1 MVDEKL
7 AKVKALTAFAKELDA
22 PVSTLAIAWTIKNPN
37 VTTAILGAT
46 KREQLTENLKALEVL
61 PRLTPEVMQRIEAI
75 MGTAPKLP
83 EY

>member
-7 AKVKALTAFAKELDA
+7 NRVRELTKLAEELG
-22 PVSTLAIAWTIKNPN
+22 VSLSTLSIAWTTKNPN

-46 KREQLTENLKALEVL
+46 KKEQLIENLKALEVA
-61 PRLTPEVMQRIEAI
+61 PKLTPDVLIRIDDIMQ
-75 MGTAPKLP
+75 TAPKLP